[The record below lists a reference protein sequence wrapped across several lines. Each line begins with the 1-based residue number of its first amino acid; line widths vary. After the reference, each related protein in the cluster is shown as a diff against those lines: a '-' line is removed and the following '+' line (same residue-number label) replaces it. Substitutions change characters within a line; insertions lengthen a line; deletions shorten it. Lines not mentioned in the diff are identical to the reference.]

1 MWAAEGDTHDF
12 AQTLQQLL
20 NNNASI
26 DDITID
32 AQSYPIKK
40 VIVSYRYN
48 KTLTNAVTVEVSVG
62 GTSWGS
68 SNVVGTGSNYTTMEF
83 TGTEATGEVFISFT
97 NNTGNGTGHGT
108 LYVNNVTLTEGN
120 SADPGKTDVTLSF
133 AEDSYEA
140 DYNGGVGT
148 FSAPTL
154 TKSADVAVSYT
165 STDESVATVNET
177 SGAITL
183 KGKGTT
189 TIRASFAGDATYN
202 SASAA
207 YELTVVDNKRYTVSE
222 AFTIIDSGTATQ
234 KAGVYVRGVI
244 SKIDNV
250 NTSTGKATYW
260 ISSNGSTSGQQLE
273 AYNGKYIN
281 NVGFT
286 SADQITVGDRVVI
299 YGNLT
304 KYGSTYEFAA
314 DNYLISVTPD
324 TRTAVNMS
332 TFTATET
339 DLTVGDIQAT
349 SVTNDQAGWA
359 AAYTYSSDDE
369 SIATIAADGKITAVA
384 KGTTKVWAILNVD
397 DEDDDYKV
405 GTTDRKSIDIT
416 VHNPSHTAQFSINGV
431 IDNGNDDTVEEG
443 EAISFPTAPASIGG
457 KSFVG
462 WTSAAIDGMQ
472 DDVPT
477 VLVNSANMSTSNIT
491 YYAVF
496 ASSSTGTVTKTDVIN
511 SDVTGITGNNYYGWS
526 GLQAEN
532 GSAAVYAGQCAGSNN
547 TIQLRTNNSNSG
559 IITTT
564 SGGKVK
570 KVVIDWYSGT
580 AKGRTLNIY
589 GNNSAYSFENTG
601 TDVTVSEL
609 YNNSKQGTLLG
620 SIVKETSTELTITGD
635 YTYIGIRSADGALY
649 CNSISIDWE
658 TTGTVYSAYCTS
670 IPSSVP
676 VTISAAGLAT
686 FASDVALD
694 FTGVTDLEAYI
705 AKEESGAIKL
715 HQVNK
720 VPAGTGVLLR
730 AKNNA
735 TDFEVP
741 VATTNDDV
749 TDNIFVRGTGA
760 AVASSEGGK
769 YNYVLG
775 KHNGEVGF
783 YLAGGMTVATNKAYL
798 QTTIA
803 SARIAFDF
811 DTEDVTAIEAVKA
824 QNVESSQ
831 FFNLAG
837 QRVAQPTKGLYIV
850 NGKKVVIK

>member
-1 MWAAEGDTHDF
+1 MKKSLLMKTMLLLCALIVGSSAWAAEGDTHVF
-12 AQTLQQLL
+12 VQTLQQLL

-83 TGTEATGEVFISFT
+83 TGTEATGEVVISFT

-108 LYVNNVTLTEGN
+108 FYVNNVTLTEGN
-120 SADPGKTDVTLSF
+120 SADPGKTDVALTF

-339 DLTVGDIQAT
+339 DLIVGDIQAT

-405 GTTDRKSIDIT
+405 GITDRKSIDIT

-443 EAISFPTAPASIGG
+443 EAIAFPTDPTSING

-462 WTSAAIDGMQ
+462 WTTSAIVGTQ
-472 DDVPT
+472 DSAPAT
-477 VLVNSANMSTSNIT
+477 LVTSANMGNVDIIDD
-491 YYAVF
+491 AVF
-496 ASSSTGTVTKTDVIN
+496 AV
-511 SDVTGITGNNYYGWS
+511 
-526 GLQAEN
+526 
-532 GSAAVYAGQCAGSNN
+532 AGS
-547 TIQLRTNNSNSG
+547 
-559 IITTT
+559 
-564 SGGKVK
+564 
-570 KVVIDWYSGT
+570 
-580 AKGRTLNIY
+580 
-589 GNNSAYSFENTG
+589 GNVNAS
-601 TDVTVSEL
+601 
-609 YNNSKQGTLLG
+609 
-620 SIVKETSTELTITGD
+620 LTITKDTENFPDAYGTANKFTEYSLEGKTFKIQQAYVNGTKLQWRAAGNSNGTGTMYNTEALD
-635 YTYIGIRSADGALY
+635 NIQSIVLTYDSSDGYKNFSLKVGNEENPTSGTTITPSADNLVYTFDCSASDYDYFVLANGSNAGYLA
-649 CNSISIDWE
+649 SIKINYQI
-658 TTGTVYSAYCTS
+658 TGTVYSAYCTTVTQS
-670 IPSSVP
+670 KTVESYGWATYIPVFN
-676 VTISAAGLAT
+676 VEFEANTA
-686 FASDVALD
+686 FV
-694 FTGVTDLEAYI
+694 VTDASVSTGLTLE
-705 AKEESGAIKL
+705 EVT
-715 HQVNK
+715 Q
-720 VPAGTGVLLR
+720 VPAGTPLLLKGAGEKTATVIASATAPSTNLLSISDGSALATGKYAYVL
-730 AKNNA
+730 AKNGEGA
-735 TDFEVP
+735 CFKQW
-741 VATTNDDV
+741 
-749 TDNIFVRGTGA
+749 TGDA
-760 AVASSEGGK
+760 SVLEGRVVLILDEAVAS
-769 YNYVLG
+769 
-775 KHNGEVGF
+775 
-783 YLAGGMTVATNKAYL
+783 AR
-798 QTTIA
+798 TICEL
-803 SARIAFDF
+803 D
-811 DTEDVTAIEAVKA
+811 DDVTAIEAVKA
-824 QNVESSQ
+824 KNVENGQ

-850 NGKKVVIK
+850 NGKKVIIK